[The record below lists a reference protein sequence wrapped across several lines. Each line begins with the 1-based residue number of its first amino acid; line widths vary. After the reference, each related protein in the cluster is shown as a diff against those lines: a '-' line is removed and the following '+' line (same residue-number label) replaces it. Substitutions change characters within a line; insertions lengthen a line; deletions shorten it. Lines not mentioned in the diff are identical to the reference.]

1 MSPPVQE
8 LPSLYKLVCFLCLPL
23 TRSVEACLHP
33 TIVYRNYSVGRG
45 HVPAGAGTAKS
56 VQACSCAPSAA
67 YAVGTPGGRAL
78 RAVYRSC
85 SVGRDHWARRCRNY
99 QIRTNSFV
107 SSVCR
112 LRGRHAGV
120 VCAEV
125 FDEGALRMRRTPC
138 GCVPYE
144 PSFVAAEKGKKIA
157 RADCA
162 DEAGR
167 PVGCGLV
174 PVSQ

>member
-1 MSPPVQE
+1 MSPP
-8 LPSLYKLVCFLCLPL
+8 
-23 TRSVEACLHP
+23 
-33 TIVYRNYSVGRG
+33 G
-45 HVPAGAGTAKS
+45 
-56 VQACSCAPSAA
+56 
-67 YAVGTPGGRAL
+67 
-78 RAVYRSC
+78 
-85 SVGRDHWARRCRNY
+85 NY

-112 LRGRHAGV
+112 LRGTARTV
-120 VCAEV
+120 V
-125 FDEGALRMRRTPC
+125 
-138 GCVPYE
+138 VPYE